1 MAKRYI
7 KKFYASTFLIS
18 LLIST
23 GCSMLDSKEA
33 LINKANQGDIKSMI
47 ELSNVYEFGATK
59 EGLEQYKIWADD
71 IDENANSEE
80 IVALTKMFYEHKL
93 AFPNGRKMYEK
104 LLKLANRPLNKQA
117 TLTLLNFYSKHS
129 LELKTAELES
139 VYINT
144 ATKQDL
150 VDLYNLY
157 QKTND
162 YYGYKNRDRI
172 KAIMVK
178 KGYMEDNITD
188 LEYLKSILLKRRE
201 YIEEYIPDILLLL
214 SNILKSND
222 LDKIYE
228 IGLILGNRGSQTG
241 EMKTLVH
248 ENTEAFMKKALT
260 LNPTNEIET
269 TATFYLSNLY
279 TRYYKDDLTKQK
291 SVLINAEKMGKT
303 QRNKTLVALY
313 DIDEIQYAKN
323 IKNFDK
329 MLNTSRTKAYINI
342 AQIYH
347 YGKGKEP
354 VDIEQAKVWYEKA
367 DTEKAKKE
375 LSKLNK
381 I

>member
-1 MAKRYI
+1 MNKIYVSI
-7 KKFYASTFLIS
+7 ILIP
-18 LLIST
+18 LLLLTSCFK
-23 GCSMLDSKEA
+23 GDSQET
-33 LINKANQGDIKSMI
+33 LIEKANQGDIKSMI

-59 EGLEQYKIWADD
+59 EGLELYRIWADD
-71 IDENANSEE
+71 IDENANPED
-80 IVALTKMFYEHKL
+80 ILALTKMFYDHKL
-93 AFPNGRKMYEK
+93 AFPNGREIYEN

-117 TLTLLNFYSKHS
+117 TLTLLNFYSKYF
-129 LELKTAELES
+129 LEFKTEELES
-139 VYINT
+139 VYIKT

-162 YYGYKNRDRI
+162 YYGYINRDRV
-172 KAIMVK
+172 KAIMVE
-178 KGYMEDNITD
+178 KGYMEEKLTE
-188 LEYLKSILLKRRE
+188 LEYLKRILLRRRE
-201 YIEEYIPDILLLL
+201 YREEYIPDILLLL

-222 LDKIYE
+222 LDQIYE

-241 EMKTLVH
+241 VMKTLVH

-279 TRYYKDDLTKQK
+279 TKYYKDDLTKQK
-291 SVLINAEKMGKT
+291 SVLINADKMGKT

-354 VDIEQAKVWYEKA
+354 VDIEQAKIWYKKA
-367 DTEKAKKE
+367 DTEQAKEE
-375 LSKLNK
+375 LAKLNK